1 MGTETKL
8 IIITRLYVIDL
19 LVTNKTGYTKTKK
32 KLNAKIS

>member
-8 IIITRLYVIDL
+8 MIIKKLYVIDR

-32 KLNAKIS
+32 KFNAKIS